1 MNSIGTNVGQG
12 QGIKIF
18 YNGLEVASLE
28 TKLAGSHQT
37 GDGRIVVGR
46 RFTDM
51 DQQYAS
57 IMVDELLFFNLY
69 LTPEEI
75 SVLLRVWSYI
85 LKK

>member
-1 MNSIGTNVGQG
+1 MNYIGTNIG

-18 YNGLEVASLE
+18 YNGFEMVSVE

-57 IMVDELLFFNLY
+57 VMVDELLFFNRY